1 MTLPEVL
8 RFSKKKEDAF
18 QQFFFRQDLIVCR
31 ATSILVISILVLLMA
46 IDYFRVSDFSWVIIA
61 RLIVVGV
68 LAILL
73 SLTFQKKLKASV
85 LQVWLI
91 LINVVFISSLFF
103 MDSMTSMPP
112 FYLPNSIV
120 VFIFVASTVSG
131 LRYRYSSV
139 IIILVVLI
147 FLAYSLFSINGTF
160 HRSQIPNIVI
170 SLNVGLLI
178 GFVWERHKRINFLKQ
193 SQLNNLINIF
203 SHDMVSPLNS
213 LLSLLSLNDRHLLE
227 KAEFDLHVET
237 IKKTTTNN
245 ILLLQNLV
253 KWSKSQMDGFVP
265 KIESIEVKQVVEEA
279 VNLLQNA
286 ASEKSIVIHNRTT
299 QGDTCRADSEMT
311 KLILRNTLSNAI
323 KFSHPS
329 GSIEVYSKRDNGY
342 TVLSIKDEGIGMSA
356 DEIDRLFTMRVQ
368 SSPGTA
374 NERGTGIGL
383 YLTKEF
389 VTLNKGE
396 IKVESVKGKGSLV
409 KISLPSREQ
418 TTAE

>member
-31 ATSILVISILVLLMA
+31 ATSILVISILVLLMT
-46 IDYFRVSDFSWVIIA
+46 IDYFRVSDFSWVLIA

-68 LAILL
+68 LAVLL
-73 SLTFQKKLKASV
+73 FLTFQKNLKAPV
-85 LQVWLI
+85 LQVWLM

-103 MDSMTSMPP
+103 MDSMTNMPP

-120 VFIFVASTVSG
+120 VFIFIASTVSG

-139 IIILVVLI
+139 LIITVVIL
-147 FLAYSLFSINGTF
+147 FLAYSQFSVNGTF
-160 HRSQIPNIVI
+160 HKSQIPNVVI

-227 KAEFDLHVET
+227 KAEFDLHVES

-265 KIESIEVKQVVEEA
+265 KVEPIEVKQVVEEA
-279 VNLLQNA
+279 VNLLQHA
-286 ASEKSIVIHNRTT
+286 ASEKSIAIHNRTT
-299 QGDTCRADSEMT
+299 LGDTCMADSEMT

-323 KFSHPS
+323 KFSHPN
-329 GSIEVYSKRDNGY
+329 GSIEVYSKRDNGF
-342 TVLSIKDEGIGMSA
+342 TTLSVKDEGIGMSA
-356 DEIDRLFTMRVQ
+356 DEIDGLFTMRVQ

-409 KISLPSREQ
+409 KISLPSSAQ
-418 TTAE
+418 TVAE

>member
-18 QQFFFRQDLIVCR
+18 QQFFFKQDLIVCR
-31 ATSILVISILVLLMA
+31 ATSILVVSILALLMA
-46 IDYFRVSDFSWVIIA
+46 IDYFRVSDFSWVLIA
-61 RLIVVGV
+61 RLIVVVV
-68 LAILL
+68 LIILL
-73 SLTFQKKLKASV
+73 SLTYQKDLKAPT
-85 LQVWLI
+85 LQLWLL
-91 LINVVFISSLFF
+91 LINLVFLGSLFF
-103 MDSMTSMPP
+103 MDAMTTMPA
-112 FYLPNSIV
+112 FYLTNSIV
-120 VFIFVASTVSG
+120 VYIFIASTVSG

-139 IIILVVLI
+139 LNIMLVIL
-147 FLAYSLFSINGTF
+147 FLFYFPTSGNAAF
-160 HRSQIPNIVI
+160 HKSQIPNIFI
-170 SLNVGLLI
+170 SLNVSLLI
-178 GFVWERHKRINFLKQ
+178 GFVWERHKRINFLQQ

-213 LLSLLSLNDRHLLE
+213 LLSLLSLNDRQLLE
-227 KAEFDLHVET
+227 KSEFDTHVES
-237 IKKTTTNN
+237 IKKTTANN

-265 KIESIEVKQVVEEA
+265 KAEIMEVRPLVDEA
-279 VNLLQNA
+279 VNLLQHT
-286 ASEKSIVIHNRTT
+286 ASEKNVVIHNRTAH
-299 QGDTCRADSEMT
+299 GDMCVSDSEMT

-323 KFSHPS
+323 KFSHPN
-329 GSIEVYSKRDNGY
+329 GAIEIYSKQDNGY
-342 TVLSIKDEGIGMSA
+342 VMLSIKDEGIGMSG

-396 IKVESVKGKGSLV
+396 IRIESTKGKGSMV
-409 KISLPSREQ
+409 KITLPSEI
-418 TTAE
+418 